1 MKSRA
6 AIDFG
11 VSHEWRKAHDPAS
24 LGETE
29 AHSPFCPTPRSK
41 IQTRENHARKRPTS
55 PFRVKKRE
63 KKIDSKF
70 YMRIQAEAPA
80 TYYTTGLISEKQQ
93 GQCLALF
100 KTRPKIFLAVN
111 RIWPFSTPTEICTY
125 LLGKNEDFLYF
136 F

>member
-1 MKSRA
+1 
-6 AIDFG
+6 
-11 VSHEWRKAHDPAS
+11 
-24 LGETE
+24 
-29 AHSPFCPTPRSK
+29 
-41 IQTRENHARKRPTS
+41 
-55 PFRVKKRE
+55 
-63 KKIDSKF
+63 
-70 YMRIQAEAPA
+70 MRIQAEAPA

-136 F
+136 FLKFRNSKFFSAAFSELSEWLAFYRRPGKQTIRILSSRHSTNNYRLLFTASCSL